1 MKKLF
6 KKAGVA
12 VIGVLS
18 LVGISTNS
26 SSTAIA
32 SASQSSDFNSSI
44 NNVVESTPLYL
55 FHGSEI
61 QNTDNTI
68 VSGHYSHQSHQS
80 HVSHSSHRSHY
91 SSRY

>member
-6 KKAGVA
+6 KKVGAV

-18 LVGISTNS
+18 LVGISANS

-32 SASQSSDFNSSI
+32 SVSQSSDFSSI

-61 QNTDNTI
+61 QNTDKTI
-68 VSGHYSHQSHQS
+68 VSWHYSHQSHQS
-80 HVSHSSHRSHY
+80 HMSHYSHRSHY